1 MSTRVEV
8 AGARRGA
15 GHGTRARAVITGG
28 PGDHT
33 ASTTATERAGQSS
46 LRVGEGFGEPLW
58 PSPPEWWPS
67 LSLSLSLC
75 EGRGRDD
82 EELGREVR
90 VDPAVAGRLVRPVEA
105 TPPVVPRALCGADV
119 SGSTLLGSSSD
130 DGVRLTPVGEPRP
143 VELSSG
149 VGSPLGTIVSAEPM
163 GLGPVGSRTLVL
175 SAAAVPPATSTAAT
189 VSAAMPPVLF
199 TPPR

>member
-1 MSTRVEV
+1 MT
-8 AGARRGA
+8 
-15 GHGTRARAVITGG
+15 
-28 PGDHT
+28 
-33 ASTTATERAGQSS
+33 TERAGQSS
-46 LRVGEGFGEPLW
+46 LRVGDGRGEPLW
-58 PSPPEWWPS
+58 LPSPPPEWW

-90 VDPAVAGRLVRPVEA
+90 VDPAVAGREVRLLEA
-105 TPPVVPRALCGADV
+105 TPPVVPRELCADD
-119 SGSTLLGSSSD
+119 SDSALLGSSSG

-143 VELSSG
+143 VGLSSG

-163 GLGPVGSRTLVL
+163 GLGPDGSRTLVL

>member
-1 MSTRVEV
+1 MVYVVDDDYDVLT
-8 AGARRGA
+8 
-15 GHGTRARAVITGG
+15 
-28 PGDHT
+28 
-33 ASTTATERAGQSS
+33 S
-46 LRVGEGFGEPLW
+46 LQFLLETEGF
-58 PSPPEWWPS
+58 
-67 LSLSLSLC
+67 
-75 EGRGRDD
+75 
-82 EELGREVR
+82 EVR
-90 VDPAVAGRLVRPVEA
+90 TFR
-105 TPPVVPRALCGADV
+105 
-119 SGSTLLGSSSD
+119 SGSALLGSSSG